1 MVFEM
6 HPLLEQDPDLAAIHK
21 RYGEPPLWKREP
33 GFATL
38 LHIILE
44 QQVSLAS
51 ALRTFEKLNALV
63 PKLTPETFLALDD
76 AALKDAGFSRQKA
89 RYGRALAKAILDGE
103 LRLESLPTLNDDEV
117 RAELTKIVGIG
128 AWTANIYLLMVLR
141 RPDVW
146 ARGDLALAVAVQE
159 IKDLPTRPSQDE
171 LEVIAQSWQP
181 HRSYAA
187 RLLWHY
193 YLSRSK

>member
-63 PKLTPETFLALDD
+63 PELTPEMFLALDD

-159 IKDLPTRPSQDE
+159 VKDLPTRPNQDE
-171 LEVIAQSWQP
+171 LEVLAKSWQP

>member
-6 HPLLEQDPDLAAIHK
+6 HPLLEQDPDLAAIFK
-21 RYGEPPLWKREP
+21 RYGEPPEWKREP

-51 ALRTFEKLNALV
+51 ALRAFEKLNALI
-63 PKLTPETFLALDD
+63 PELTPTTFLKLDD
-76 AALKDAGFSRQKA
+76 VALKKAGFSRQKT
-89 RYGRALAKAILDGE
+89 RYGRALAQSILDGE
-103 LRLESLPTLNDDEV
+103 LRLEFLPNLSDDEV
-117 RAELTKIVGIG
+117 RRELTKIVGIG

-159 IKDLPTRPSQDE
+159 IKHLPERPSQDE
-171 LEVIAQSWQP
+171 LEIIAHSWQP

-193 YLSRSK
+193 YLSR